1 MLFRDIFGSIIDTH
15 CQCWEKEM
23 EHFCASPVCL
33 EFDVSLSRSGEVT
46 DDFIETKLTKMVKYM
61 REFGALN
68 ERERDMRG
76 GLWLAYHM
84 FSHRF

>member
-1 MLFRDIFGSIIDTH
+1 MLFRNILGSIIDTP

-61 REFGALN
+61 REFGALD

>member
-1 MLFRDIFGSIIDTH
+1 
-15 CQCWEKEM
+15 M